1 MDRPRETTMR
11 IQATSALFFA
21 ASLSFAVNAA
31 PANAVAGPG
40 FTSADQD
47 HAMLE
52 LLDGKASAAAI
63 SENLYDAVMGA
74 RDVSWSERHKMLV
87 VPSTLQR
94 HALGNSG
101 KALVTIG
108 EPVPAVKAVIA
119 KSR

>member
-1 MDRPRETTMR
+1 MDRPREKTMR

-31 PANAVAGPG
+31 PTPIAGPG

-52 LLDGKASAAAI
+52 LLDGKASAAAV

-87 VPSTLQR
+87 VPATLQR

-108 EPVPAVKAVIA
+108 EPVAAVKAVIE